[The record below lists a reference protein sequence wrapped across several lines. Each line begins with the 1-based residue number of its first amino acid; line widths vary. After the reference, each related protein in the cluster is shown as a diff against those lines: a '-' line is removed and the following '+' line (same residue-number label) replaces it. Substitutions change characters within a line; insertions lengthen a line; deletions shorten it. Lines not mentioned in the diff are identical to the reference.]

1 MTGSAAVMDTD
12 SDRFSPLQP
21 SAFKAVPG
29 LLSASALRDAPR
41 TPDPPGR
48 HPENCSPTLRPEA
61 SLTHIV
67 LTPPGLDG
75 ADGVNVR
82 ILGNVRTVSGI
93 EFHVV
98 TPNISIGDALTLE

>member
-12 SDRFSPLQP
+12 SDCFSPLKLT
-21 SAFKAVPG
+21 AFKAVPG

-41 TPDPPGR
+41 TLDSPRR
-48 HPENCSPTLRPEA
+48 HSENCSPTLTPEA
-61 SLTHIV
+61 SLTHTV

-82 ILGNVRTVSGI
+82 IVYRTVSPITLIYCGI
-93 EFHVV
+93 
-98 TPNISIGDALTLE
+98 TISPRNDAYVR